1 MSKIGRRKFLKD
13 LTAGTLAVTVAPAL
27 VSAQTKPSSKGIQ
40 KGQMNYRRLG
50 RTDMQVSEIS
60 LGGSPLPDWAI
71 LLQVIERGVNYIDTS
86 FAYNRG
92 NSERTIG
99 KLFKEV
105 GRDKVQVATKFRK
118 NMDEDAIIKSVED
131 SLSRLQTDY
140 IDVLLIHGVSE
151 VDHVTDERTL
161 SAFEKMKK
169 AGKFRY
175 KGLSCHANHQ
185 NVIKKAIECGHYDV
199 VDMGYNVFD
208 IEDKQEEIEVY
219 EDYLES
225 CGIKHLLSLANAKD
239 VGVVAIKTLKIGGR
253 RQNLDKYKTGN
264 TTIYQAMLKWA
275 LENPHVSTVVIEMLN
290 FQQMEEDLG
299 VAGKSLSAKERKN
312 LFHFVAETSQDY
324 CHTCTLCQ
332 RNCPA
337 GIQTTSILRYL
348 AYYEAYGKKLRAKQS
363 YSRLKPSQTAVFC
376 QDCGTC
382 ESVCP
387 YGVSIRQ
394 RIRDANALLA

>member
-1 MSKIGRRKFLKD
+1 MNKIGRRKFLKD
-13 LTAGTLAVTVAPAL
+13 LTAGTLAATITPAL
-27 VSAQTKPSSKGIQ
+27 VSSQTDPSSKGIQ

-71 LLQVIERGVNYIDTS
+71 LLQIIERGVNYIDTS

-99 KLFKEV
+99 KLFKEI

-118 NMDEDAIIKSVED
+118 NMDENAIIKSVEG

-161 SAFEKMKK
+161 SAFEKMKQ

-175 KGLSCHANHQ
+175 KGLSCHANQQ

-199 VDMGYNVFD
+199 VDLAYNVFD

-264 TTIYQAMLKWA
+264 TTTYQAMLKWA

-290 FQQMEEDLG
+290 FKEMEEDLG
-299 VAGKSLSAKERKN
+299 VVGKPLSAKERKN
-312 LFHFVAETSQDY
+312 LFLFVAETSQDY
-324 CHTCTLCQ
+324 CHMCSLCQ

-337 GIQTTSILRYL
+337 GIKTTSILRYL
-348 AYYEAYGKKLRAKQS
+348 AYYEAYDKKLRAKQA

-376 QDCGTC
+376 QDCGRC